1 MKTKNRNAKLF
12 YAVIAAALILVLC
25 AVLLW
30 QKANTNVSERFPT
43 LNKSIIND
51 LPPTPTPNVM
61 PDRSVDTSNGIVLAD
76 DDAAGETTS
85 ANANAPSALD
95 LLNDIKPTPTPAPA
109 SDSVSSVPISAVA
122 ASTETSATNDIE
134 MLKEALSY
142 NETSVSI
149 ATSTPKSEAPKD
161 APVTPILQET
171 EVPSLS
177 EDTPKAPEPTVAALA
192 ETSAPATMDLLAE
205 KGSVPRIG
213 NKEDV
218 KRLQTALQ
226 VAGVS
231 QDPVDGIWGP
241 KTGATISKYQ
251 SDNDLE
257 VTGRPGPRTWNLLY
271 NQAKGIA
278 PTTPVVPASP
288 TSSDAA
294 SSDTATTQAAALAD
308 TVAELLKEKGSVPKI
323 WEKADV
329 KRLQTALRTAGL
341 SEEPVD
347 GIWGEKTSDIITK
360 FQQENGLETTGKPGP
375 QTWTLLYKQVQEKMQ
390 GGVVQNVAKPETTG
404 AAEMTSASVSSA
416 LSAVSDL
423 LKEKGSVPKIWEK
436 TDVKRLQT
444 ALRTAGLS
452 EEPVDGIWGEKTS
465 NIITKFQQEN
475 GLETTGKPGP
485 KTWELL
491 YSKVAAVKQ
500 NGETP
505 TEPQAPV
512 ADKPVQQ
519 EPVSTTATEQLT
531 TASAPTATS
540 PENDAKEAQPVES
553 PSGTAPDVAALLG
566 EKGRVPRI
574 YDDYDVKRLQ
584 AALRITGYSN
594 EAIDGLWGD
603 KTSVA
608 VTEFQKRH
616 NLETT
621 GKPGKLTWGLL
632 YPQAKDK
639 LTAKDTQD
647 KGPAPQVA
655 KVTPGKTDTKT
666 SSSDD
671 TLLPPTELPS
681 GKNTELTYKKPEDAD
696 GESESEKITRVQNRL
711 NDLGY
716 KLGSPTGTLGPRTRQ
731 AIRDIQ
737 KSNDLPETGNLDD
750 SKTVDAIFGRYK
762 RASFARTTK
771 RERTIDVPSE
781 LAFLESSLRSVNK
794 NADPDDVAE
803 IESLLDRARTSD
815 AETAKSLLNDASVR
829 ISKLN
834 KASQNDAQSLFS
846 DVEKQYKRFKTMFGE
861 KLKKDNKA
869 TYGKIEKAYSSMKS
883 DLANE
888 AYDNVMRLGPGFK
901 NSMDQIVHTLSKDY
915 VSKILATPSM
925 TKQLS
930 SDLLAKVKSLH
941 RQGRSVEAA
950 ELAQKELKKSPQSS
964 SKK

>member
-1 MKTKNRNAKLF
+1 
-12 YAVIAAALILVLC
+12 
-25 AVLLW
+25 
-30 QKANTNVSERFPT
+30 
-43 LNKSIIND
+43 
-51 LPPTPTPNVM
+51 
-61 PDRSVDTSNGIVLAD
+61 
-76 DDAAGETTS
+76 
-85 ANANAPSALD
+85 
-95 LLNDIKPTPTPAPA
+95 
-109 SDSVSSVPISAVA
+109 
-122 ASTETSATNDIE
+122 
-134 MLKEALSY
+134 
-142 NETSVSI
+142 
-149 ATSTPKSEAPKD
+149 
-161 APVTPILQET
+161 
-171 EVPSLS
+171 
-177 EDTPKAPEPTVAALA
+177 
-192 ETSAPATMDLLAE
+192 
-205 KGSVPRIG
+205 
-213 NKEDV
+213 
-218 KRLQTALQ
+218 
-226 VAGVS
+226 
-231 QDPVDGIWGP
+231 
-241 KTGATISKYQ
+241 
-251 SDNDLE
+251 
-257 VTGRPGPRTWNLLY
+257 
-271 NQAKGIA
+271 
-278 PTTPVVPASP
+278 
-288 TSSDAA
+288 
-294 SSDTATTQAAALAD
+294 
-308 TVAELLKEKGSVPKI
+308 
-323 WEKADV
+323 
-329 KRLQTALRTAGL
+329 
-341 SEEPVD
+341 
-347 GIWGEKTSDIITK
+347 
-360 FQQENGLETTGKPGP
+360 
-375 QTWTLLYKQVQEKMQ
+375 
-390 GGVVQNVAKPETTG
+390 
-404 AAEMTSASVSSA
+404 
-416 LSAVSDL
+416 
-423 LKEKGSVPKIWEK
+423 
-436 TDVKRLQT
+436 
-444 ALRTAGLS
+444 
-452 EEPVDGIWGEKTS
+452 
-465 NIITKFQQEN
+465 
-475 GLETTGKPGP
+475 
-485 KTWELL
+485 
-491 YSKVAAVKQ
+491 
-500 NGETP
+500 
-505 TEPQAPV
+505 
-512 ADKPVQQ
+512 
-519 EPVSTTATEQLT
+519 
-531 TASAPTATS
+531 
-540 PENDAKEAQPVES
+540 
-553 PSGTAPDVAALLG
+553 
-566 EKGRVPRI
+566 
-574 YDDYDVKRLQ
+574 
-584 AALRITGYSN
+584 
-594 EAIDGLWGD
+594 
-603 KTSVA
+603 
-608 VTEFQKRH
+608 TEFQKRH

-639 LTAKDTQD
+639 LTAKDAQD

-655 KVTPGKTDTKT
+655 KASPGKTDTKT